1 MYMSALIAIAAQ
13 LPGPASSANET
24 KAIGSWSW
32 APDTVALGA
41 DQTGV
46 DTPSLTVALA
56 ASGCIADRLN
66 GMFGSRS

>member
-41 DQTGV
+41 IKPAWIPLV
-46 DTPSLTVALA
+46 LTVALA
-56 ASGCIADRLN
+56 ASGVSPT
-66 GMFGSRS
+66 G